1 MSVGITPPGI
11 VFFYVGYSMTGGHPE
26 NGKADKT
33 LGTLH
38 AEHLRRLIMSLGK
51 QWSGA
56 VVMIDDEDPQDTELS
71 KGLKEYYEA
80 LFTEMER
87 HDPNLP
93 ALRPGMYMHLPVAN
107 ELQLEKRPDLF
118 VWDVNYESGN
128 TSSPPFAEDRA
139 PMNIDVM
146 AHKRR
151 WIRAQLMQPAKQPA
165 WVLWPLGNQFLRYK
179 GKLPPDASPS
189 QSLPNWRQQPPEW
202 DFDTS
207 LVRNLPP
214 NPGWPRF
221 ATVPPF
227 CCCEAGSSTELR
239 PRQFRPLEHRRR
251 RYHHRC
257 RWNASTAAAQL
268 RRFRRPR

>member
-1 MSVGITPPGI
+1 VSVGITPPGI

-165 WVLWPLGNQFLRYK
+165 WVLWPLGNQLLRYK
-179 GKLPPDASPS
+179 GKLPPDASPLI
-189 QSLPNWRQQPPEW
+189 QGLPNWRQQPPEW

-221 ATVPPF
+221 ATVLF
-227 CCCEAGSSTELR
+227 VVR
-239 PRQFRPLEHRRR
+239 
-251 RYHHRC
+251 
-257 RWNASTAAAQL
+257 
-268 RRFRRPR
+268 